1 MDKVNIKT
9 VKKLPPAM
17 TDADSTIVRVT
28 LQDDAWWD
36 VPMVNDNSDYLAVL
50 EWVAID
56 GNNIADAD

>member
-17 TDADSTIVRVT
+17 TGADSTIVRVT

-36 VPMVNDNSDYLAVL
+36 VPMVSDNSDYQAILA
-50 EWVAID
+50 WVAD
-56 GNNIADAD
+56 GNTIADAD

>member
-1 MDKVNIKT
+1 MDKNNIKT

-17 TDADSTIVRVT
+17 TGADSTIVRVT
-28 LQDDAWWD
+28 LQDDTWWD